1 MFHHYSTELKQRVV
15 EELEAGQLTLCEA
28 NQAAFATDILWRTL
42 LPMMAFETSW
52 AELISAA
59 QNMLDELIFNA
70 NPIGVSKPHYVNA
83 IRERNAFFPIFAT
96 V

>member
-1 MFHHYSTELKQRVV
+1 
-15 EELEAGQLTLCEA
+15 
-28 NQAAFATDILWRTL
+28 
-42 LPMMAFETSW
+42 
-52 AELISAA
+52 
-59 QNMLDELIFNA
+59 MLDELIFNA